1 MKKYNGL
8 QQYGIALLRIIVGIV
23 FIMHGSQ
30 KLFTY
35 GYQGVVGSMG
45 QVGIPAPEIAAV
57 LIMATE
63 FLGGILLVLG
73 LFTRLAAMPIA
84 FAMLVAIVQV
94 HLKHGFFAG
103 GGGYEFPLTLCVSA
117 IVLVLTGSGA
127 WALDNILGTDE
138 RLFRRRRGLVEVRR
152 AA

>member
-1 MKKYNGL
+1 VKNYNIL
-8 QQYGIALLRIIVGIV
+8 QQYGIALLRIIIGIV

-45 QVGIPAPEIAAV
+45 QMGIPAPEIAAV
-57 LIMATE
+57 LIMTTE
-63 FLGGILLVLG
+63 LVGTLLLLG
-73 LFTRLAAMPIA
+73 LFTRLAAIPIA

-103 GGGYEFPLTLCVSA
+103 GGGYEFPLTLAVGA
-117 IVLVLTGSGA
+117 IALVLTGSGA
-127 WALDNILGTDE
+127 WALDNVLGTDNK
-138 RLFRRRRGLVEVRR
+138 LFGRRRLVEVRR

>member
-1 MKKYNGL
+1 VRNYSTL
-8 QQYGIALLRIIVGIV
+8 QQYGIAILRIIVGII

-45 QVGIPAPEIAAV
+45 QMGIPAPEVAAV

-63 FLGGILLVLG
+63 FIGGILLLLG
-73 LFTRLAAMPIA
+73 LFTRLAAIPIA

-94 HLKHGFFAG
+94 HLKNGFFAG
-103 GGGYEFPLTLCVSA
+103 GGGYEFPLTLAVAA
-117 IVLVLTGSGA
+117 IALVLTGSGA
-127 WALDNILGTDE
+127 WAIDNVLGTDSK
-138 RLFRRRRGLVEVRR
+138 LFGRRRLVEVRR

>member
-1 MKKYNGL
+1 VKNYNIL
-8 QQYGIALLRIIVGIV
+8 QQYGIALLRIIIGIV

-45 QVGIPAPEIAAV
+45 QMGIPAPEIAAV
-57 LIMATE
+57 LIMTA
-63 FLGGILLVLG
+63 I
-73 LFTRLAAMPIA
+73 PIA

-103 GGGYEFPLTLCVSA
+103 GGGYEFPLTLAVGA
-117 IVLVLTGSGA
+117 IALVLTGSGA
-127 WALDNILGTDE
+127 WALDNVLGTDNK
-138 RLFRRRRGLVEVRR
+138 LFGRRRLVEVRR